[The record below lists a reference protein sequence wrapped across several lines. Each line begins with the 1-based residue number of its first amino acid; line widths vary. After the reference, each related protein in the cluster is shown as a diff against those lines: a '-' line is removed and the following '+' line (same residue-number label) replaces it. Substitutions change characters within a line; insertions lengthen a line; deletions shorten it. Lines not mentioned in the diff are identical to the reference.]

1 MILATDAGNRLLVTF
16 SLVSSQRLRMILRSV
31 HGFELDDIQPLE
43 FKKAVE
49 SGTGCEKAD
58 NSKLAC
64 FVAKSQE
71 GPIFSSY
78 PQVISGP
85 PPTPGGAFSSD
96 SCNRCWQSIACDF
109 FLGFISTSSD
119 DPSKCAWL

>member
-49 SGTGCEKAD
+49 SGTGC
-58 NSKLAC
+58 
-64 FVAKSQE
+64 
-71 GPIFSSY
+71 
-78 PQVISGP
+78 
-85 PPTPGGAFSSD
+85 
-96 SCNRCWQSIACDF
+96 
-109 FLGFISTSSD
+109 
-119 DPSKCAWL
+119 

>member
-1 MILATDAGNRLLVTF
+1 MTFSLWSLKRQLNLGRDVRKQTIPSLRVLSPNHKKAPYFLHILKSSRAHPPHRGEPSAVILATDAGNRLLVTF

-58 NSKLAC
+58 N
-64 FVAKSQE
+64 
-71 GPIFSSY
+71 IY
-78 PQVISGP
+78 IYI
-85 PPTPGGAFSSD
+85 
-96 SCNRCWQSIACDF
+96 RSI
-109 FLGFISTSSD
+109 
-119 DPSKCAWL
+119 

>member
-58 NSKLAC
+58 NIYIYVVYSNIIIYM
-64 FVAKSQE
+64 FHNNIMNSN
-71 GPIFSSY
+71 P
-78 PQVISGP
+78 
-85 PPTPGGAFSSD
+85 
-96 SCNRCWQSIACDF
+96 
-109 FLGFISTSSD
+109 
-119 DPSKCAWL
+119 